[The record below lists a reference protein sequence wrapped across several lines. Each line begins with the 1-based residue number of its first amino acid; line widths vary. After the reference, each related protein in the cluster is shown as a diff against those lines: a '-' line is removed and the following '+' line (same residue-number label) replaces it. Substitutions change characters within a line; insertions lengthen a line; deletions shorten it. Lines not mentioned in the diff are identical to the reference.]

1 MTQPNNS
8 ENRWIFEK
16 RLGLDTV
23 LAFLVLLGGLFG
35 YAVTASGRQAKAETK
50 IETLERGA
58 TDLKGEF
65 RAQKDEFRQDL
76 REINSKLDRLIEAQ
90 GRRK

>member
-1 MTQPNNS
+1 MTQPNDK
-8 ENRWIFEK
+8 WIFEK

-35 YAVTASGRQAKAETK
+35 YAVTASERQTKAETK

-65 RAQKDEFRQDL
+65 RSQKDEFRQDL
-76 REINSKLDRLIEAQ
+76 KEINSKLDRLIESQ

>member
-1 MTQPNNS
+1 MTQPNDK
-8 ENRWIFEK
+8 WIFEK

-23 LAFLVLLGGLFG
+23 LAFLVLLCGLFG
-35 YAVTASGRQAKAETK
+35 YAVTASERQTKAETK

-58 TDLKGEF
+58 KDL
-65 RAQKDEFRQDL
+65 KDEFRQDL
-76 REINSKLDRLIEAQ
+76 RDINSKLDRLIEAQ

>member
-1 MTQPNNS
+1 MTQPNDK
-8 ENRWIFEK
+8 WIFEK

-35 YAVTASGRQAKAETK
+35 YAVTASERQTKAETK

-58 TDLKGEF
+58 KDL
-65 RAQKDEFRQDL
+65 KDEFRQDL
-76 REINSKLDRLIEAQ
+76 RDINSKLDRLIEAQ

>member
-1 MTQPNNS
+1 MTQPNDK
-8 ENRWIFEK
+8 WIFEK

-35 YAVTASGRQAKAETK
+35 YAVTAYERQTKAETK

-58 TDLKGEF
+58 KDL
-65 RAQKDEFRQDL
+65 KDEFRQDL
-76 REINSKLDRLIEAQ
+76 RDINSKLDRLIEAQ